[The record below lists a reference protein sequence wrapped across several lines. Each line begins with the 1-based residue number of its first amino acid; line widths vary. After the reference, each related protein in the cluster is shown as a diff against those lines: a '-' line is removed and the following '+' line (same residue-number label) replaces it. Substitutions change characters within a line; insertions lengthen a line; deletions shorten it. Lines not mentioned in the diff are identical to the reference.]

1 MKNYLVNA
9 STSIQD
15 VLTSLESLQQKIV
28 YVVDAN
34 NKVLGSITDG
44 DIRRF
49 AMKKGNIASTAADCM
64 HSPCYVCHSL
74 KDGLRLIKERKIV
87 NIPLV
92 NNENVIIDIISESS
106 HNAVTRV
113 NSEFKGVK
121 VVMMAGGK
129 GERLYPYTS
138 VLPKPLIP
146 ISGIPIAERILM
158 RFKEAGLK
166 SYVLSLNYKKN
177 LIKTYFD
184 DSMEDCSFAYIEEN
198 EPLGTGGSLRLMK
211 HLLTDTFIV
220 INCDMLIDVDINE
233 LLSYHKN
240 QNADL
245 TMVAANK
252 KIEIPYGVVNLDGD
266 EIASLEEKP
275 TIEKYINTGMYVVN
289 PSVFDYFPETA
300 KFHMTDL
307 CAALLSKNRKVCAY
321 KIENDDYM
329 DMGVFSELKN
339 MSEKVR

>member
-1 MKNYLVNA
+1 MKN
-9 STSIQD
+9 
-15 VLTSLESLQQKIV
+15 
-28 YVVDAN
+28 
-34 NKVLGSITDG
+34 
-44 DIRRF
+44 
-49 AMKKGNIASTAADCM
+49 GNISSNAAECM

-74 KDGLRLIKERKIV
+74 KDGLRVIKERKIV

-92 NNENVIIDIISESS
+92 NNDNVIVDLICETTHASINKVGD
-106 HNAVTRV
+106 
-113 NSEFKGVK
+113 EFEGVK

-146 ISGIPIAERILM
+146 ISGIPIAERILI
-158 RFKEAGLK
+158 RFKEAGLT
-166 SYVLSLNYKKN
+166 SYILSLNYKKN

-184 DSMEDCSFAYIEEN
+184 DAMNDCTFEYVEEN

-211 HLLTDTFIV
+211 DLLNDTFIV

-233 LLSYHKN
+233 LLNFHKT
-240 QNADL
+240 QNAYL

-252 KIEIPYGVVNLDGD
+252 KIEIPYGVVNLNGD
-266 EIASLEEKP
+266 EIESLEEKP
-275 TIEKYINTGMYVVN
+275 TIDKYINTGMYVVS
-289 PSVFDYFPETA
+289 PEAFQYFPETT

-307 CAALLSKNRKVCAY
+307 CDTLLRNKCKVCAY
-321 KIENDDYM
+321 TIENDDYM

-339 MSEKVR
+339 MNEKVR